1 MVLKKYFYTIIVS
14 CILLLTFFVYK
25 PGLFGGF
32 MFDDFVNLVNINF
45 FAQSEGIDAFVRY
58 IISYE
63 SIPLKRPISTL
74 SFLLNAT
81 HWPANAFSFKFLNLI
96 IHLLNGLLLYFVS
109 KKILNLLDVAKN
121 KIKLAAALNMTIWI
135 LHPFFVSTTLY
146 VVQRMAMLP
155 VTFILIGI
163 YVYLLARE
171 SQLHENKNGL
181 KYLFLSI
188 YICTGLAV
196 LSKENGI
203 VLPFLLYILEVI
215 VISKSQIPSL
225 IKKYQILLIL
235 PIVLILL
242 ALILKIPSFIEG
254 YSQREFSLGERLLTQ
269 PRMLVTYIYHL
280 FIPQYFTE
288 GIFVDG
294 IVTSTS
300 LFKPIATLFSILLL
314 VSTIVF
320 AFYYRNKYVVI
331 SFSIL
336 FFLISHVM
344 ESTFIP
350 LEMYFEHRNYLPA
363 LFIFLP
369 FSIFLANHF
378 IKYKINF
385 ILMLILILYLANT
398 TYLRS
403 QLWSNN
409 DTMVVQS
416 VERFPQ
422 SVRLID
428 QYVTFQYSQGNT
440 NDAIETLEISLLKHK
455 DILLRLNLIN
465 LKCSIN
471 QTNQIDFDNVINY
484 IHKVK
489 ITSED
494 ISSIAGILRILIK
507 GECVKNNY
515 EVALNLIDAFKAN
528 RGYQNKKVS
537 IVVDFHEAY
546 IYLSLK
552 EHDKALKLFEDYFI
566 NYLTFDDT
574 IYVIGIFI
582 ENKQYKKAY
591 KLLILLE
598 KQYLTRNNFLY
609 KKDYSKDIKLLKI
622 KIEKK

>member
-1 MVLKKYFYTIIVS
+1 VVLKKYFYTIIVS